1 MIAKQTRREKSRLI
15 ESADRRI
22 VHFIFNPSQPDED
35 KGGCPVKQSPF
46 TRKFVQLLEGP
57 EVLEAFEKQ
66 EAEKFE
72 EYVTAIQQEDENPIN
87 PIVYP
92 KNDFYEIEL
101 KSLHRLAFA
110 VADNPFLKTD
120 TAKYYPEI
128 HVVQADGEVV
138 TSISPK

>member
-1 MIAKQTRREKSRLI
+1 M
-15 ESADRRI
+15 
-22 VHFIFNPSQPDED
+22 
-35 KGGCPVKQSPF
+35 
-46 TRKFVQLLEGP
+46 
-57 EVLEAFEKQ
+57 LEAFEKQ

>member
-1 MIAKQTRREKSRLI
+1 M
-15 ESADRRI
+15 
-22 VHFIFNPSQPDED
+22 
-35 KGGCPVKQSPF
+35 
-46 TRKFVQLLEGP
+46 LEGP

-72 EYVTAIQQEDENPIN
+72 EYVNAIQQEDENPIN
-87 PIVYP
+87 PVVYP
-92 KNDFYEIEL
+92 KNEFYELEL

-120 TAKYYPEI
+120 VAKYYPEI